1 MAAISSSMPADGCSL
16 LEAFLVILLPLLLQ
30 CLCRPLQRGRAH
42 GKVRWEV
49 DTSGSVDVRADGGQN
64 PASCNSHQV
73 FLSLGHEEDSTAG
86 RRRASCR
93 RQPAATS
100 KLSCRLAMINKLL
113 TYIARITLTTTTPSG
128 VGVYTLVP
136 RRHDDDIELLTR
148 EGAGDNFHGTLPC
161 VEESTASR
169 WRAMV
174 NRHHMIS
181 KRPTYDDMEAKPCT
195 STGAGG
201 RYRRSANEYLSAS
214 DISVFQ
220 FCRNALQ
227 HELSQHYAER
237 ISIDLNIIRH
247 WDQLSWW
254 CTVYGGLDSTVR
266 ISKQWDERLWQG
278 DSSEGIPMEEEDS
291 RDCRE
296 QMSKVANDEFFGTD
310 EDSCLDQSSVCFDS
324 HTNAQCNST
333 MTASTRSAEFWL
345 HRPMENGTLA
355 SSTMQ
360 TQLGGNSDNDSPDWI
375 ERTFKDSTDKIFRKD
390 EDSCPD
396 QNIVCS
402 DSNIDAHRR
411 ATMTTSN
418 STVVSS
424 STQPGGSSHDTTSSA
439 AEQPNVN
446 NDHID
451 DSDSVNSSITT
462 EHGDVSN
469 EQATETSNEVDET
482 SRTPWWLVPGFRFR
496 PTDKEIVLHYLKP
509 KVLNLA
515 LPRRIEELDNIY
527 ALDAGD
533 IRLDEEDGDK
543 ERLGFFFMRKQD
555 EAYSNGCYYTTPAGY
570 WRIRG
575 RPSRMREGRR
585 TVAFK
590 TSMDFYRG
598 RLLHGRRTPWS
609 MFEYKLNADRGDL
622 RNLAQPEMNSYV
634 MCKVRKRDSRRDAQG
649 GEVLVVPVKS
659 KAARLWRHP
668 APLPGS
674 PSAKQNSRRH
684 IGQMDSIVAPERD
697 VILLARKQKEA
708 MWAPELE
715 GDEPGVL
722 GKRKRPATF

>member
-1 MAAISSSMPADGCSL
+1 MATISSSMPADGCSL

-49 DTSGSVDVRADGGQN
+49 DTFGSLDVRADGGQN

-73 FLSLGHEEDSTAG
+73 FLSLGDEDSTAG
-86 RRRASCR
+86 RRRAPCR
-93 RQPAATS
+93 RHPATTS
-100 KLSCRLAMINKLL
+100 KLNCRLAMINKVQA
-113 TYIARITLTTTTPSG
+113 YIARITLTTTTPSG
-128 VGVYTLVP
+128 AGVYTLVP

-148 EGAGDNFHGTLPC
+148 EGSGDDIELLTLPC

-169 WRAMV
+169 WRAMA
-174 NRHHMIS
+174 NRHPMIS
-181 KRPTYDDMEAKPCT
+181 ERPAYKAKPRT

-201 RYRRSANEYLSAS
+201 RYRSANEYLSTS

-227 HELSQHYAER
+227 HELSQHYDDR
-237 ISIDLNIIRH
+237 ISIDLSIIRH

-254 CTVYGGLDSTVR
+254 CTVYGGLDSTVG
-266 ISKQWDERLWQG
+266 ISEQWDERLWQG

-296 QMSKVANDEFFGTD
+296 QISKVSNDEFFGTD
-310 EDSCLDQSSVCFDS
+310 EDSCLDQSSVCSDS
-324 HTNAQCNST
+324 HTNAQCSST
-333 MTASTRSAEFWL
+333 MTALTRSAEFLL
-345 HRPMENGTLA
+345 HRPMENSTLA

-375 ERTFKDSTDKIFRKD
+375 ERTFKDSTNKIFRKD
-390 EDSCPD
+390 EDSCPG

-402 DSNIDAHRR
+402 DSNIVTHCS
-411 ATMTTSN
+411 ATMTTWN
-418 STVVSS
+418 STMVSS
-424 STQPGGSSHDTTSSA
+424 STQLGGSSDDLTSSA
-439 AEQPNVN
+439 VEQPSSN
-446 NDHID
+446 NDDIV
-451 DSDSVNSSITT
+451 DSDSMNSSITT
-462 EHGDVSN
+462 EHSDVSD
-469 EQATETSNEVDET
+469 EQATETSTEVDET
-482 SRTPWWLVPGFRFR
+482 SSTPWWLVPGFRFR

-515 LPRRIEELDNIY
+515 LPRRIEELVNIY
-527 ALDAGD
+527 ALDAD
-533 IRLDEEDGDK
+533 DKRLDEEDGDK
-543 ERLGFFFMRKQD
+543 ERLGFFFVHKQD
-555 EAYSNGCYYTTPAGY
+555 MAYSNGCYYTTPAGY

-575 RPSRMREGRR
+575 RPSRVREGRR

-622 RNLAQPEMNSYV
+622 RNLAQPEMNSYI

-649 GEVLVVPVKS
+649 GEVLAAHVKS

-674 PSAKQNSRRH
+674 PSAKQNSRRR
-684 IGQMDSIVAPERD
+684 IGQMDGIVAPERD